1 MFTLVYMTLYY
12 NYLDCTDGK
21 QSMNNASDPPSH
33 QDINNDLHVIDVV
46 NTVGKL
52 LIHD

>member
-1 MFTLVYMTLYY
+1 MFTLVYMY
-12 NYLDCTDGK
+12 YLDRTDGK